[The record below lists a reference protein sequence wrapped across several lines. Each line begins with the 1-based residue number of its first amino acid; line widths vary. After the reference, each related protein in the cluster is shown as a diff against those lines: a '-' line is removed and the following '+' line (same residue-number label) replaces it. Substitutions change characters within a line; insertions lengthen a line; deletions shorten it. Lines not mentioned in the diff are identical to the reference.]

1 MVLVERDKEGS
12 SNLFKIWSK
21 MALVF
26 SSLLPQLG
34 TAKIGIVVMQVV
46 QGEFMVREGSV

>member
-26 SSLLPQLG
+26 SSLLLQVG
-34 TAKIGIVVMQVV
+34 TAKLGTVVMQVD
-46 QGEFMVREGSV
+46 EREE